1 MSATIKSNPLY
12 FDPNQPKDKVEMQQ
26 LWKVMD
32 DLNSLA
38 IDEATA
44 LQAIAT
50 IVAGSVQSVTGLDT
64 DNIDPRNPVIQIS
77 VDGVTITGLGT
88 PASPLAA
95 SGGGEDLDQTLTIGN
110 DGGGQDIVNVAG
122 LQDSSS
128 IRSIDIEHR
137 QLINDNGLLW
147 TIDWNNRMTADT
159 SGQTSIDWENRELT
173 DSALTPIFDWENF
186 AFPTL
191 AGGGTQM
198 LTVDNTG
205 AIGAQAIGGG
215 EDLQATLALGNTTSG
230 TDIEISTGDFLVVD
244 DATPSEIAGFSA
256 SSELISLPV
265 ATYPSLTELAY
276 VKGVTSAIQTQ
287 LDAKVFTIDVKM
299 LSTNLADGITYFI
312 GNIPQTPITASIDRN
327 RIDIPY
333 NCTLVG
339 ASIMFSSFSAVGTN
353 ENISIYV
360 RVNNTT
366 DHLVATIGAAT
377 ADRLFENMGL
387 SVALTPSDY
396 IHVKIVC
403 PTWATN
409 PTQTVVGGILYFKI
423 P

>member
-1 MSATIKSNPLY
+1 MSATRKSNPLY
-12 FDPNQPKDKVEMQQ
+12 FEPNQPKDKVEMQQ

-128 IRSIDIEHR
+128 IRSIDIENR
-137 QLINDNGLLW
+137 QLVNDNGLLW
-147 TIDWNNRMTADT
+147 TIDWNNRMTGDS

-205 AIGAQAIGGG
+205 VIGAQAIPKRSRILDSQFALSTPNDAS
-215 EDLQATLALGNTTSG
+215 ENVVYSYEIPASTLDAGDMIEIHFYGRKTSG
-230 TDIEISTGDFLVVD
+230 AGNNSVRFYLHSSSATGGNQYGITQTATTNNQTFAPRIFITGAASQVGYPATAGILWGSIGGTYGSGTLST
-244 DATPSEIAGFSA
+244 A
-256 SSELISLPV
+256 SSIFV
-265 ATYPSLTELAY
+265 
-276 VKGVTSAIQTQ
+276 VVTNQKA
-287 LDAKVFTIDVKM
+287 
-299 LSTNLADGITYFI
+299 
-312 GNIPQTPITASIDRN
+312 
-327 RIDIPY
+327 
-333 NCTLVG
+333 VG
-339 ASIMFSSFSAVGTN
+339 ADNYEFVA
-353 ENISIYV
+353 
-360 RVNNTT
+360 
-366 DHLVATIGAAT
+366 VATI
-377 ADRLFENMGL
+377 L
-387 SVALTPSDY
+387 
-396 IHVKIVC
+396 HKK
-403 PTWATN
+403 
-409 PTQTVVGGILYFKI
+409 Q
-423 P
+423 